1 MLLLY
6 EHPVSSYAQKVKIA
20 LREKGVPFEAEVP
33 EDLGTGRTD
42 TPFAA
47 ANPRAE
53 VPVLVDGTTRVFAS
67 TVIMEYVEERWP
79 EPPLLPHGDPA
90 ARATARMVED
100 VCDTQYEAVNWGFGE
115 VLWFCRATGAL
126 AEALKAQA
134 ARQTHV
140 LQEWLAERL
149 GEADWFGGDRFG
161 WADAAAAPM
170 VNRFVH
176 YGLGP
181 PAGSPL
187 ARWHAQLRERPS
199 VAETFAEFDAAVERR
214 AAGAEAYATGAKQR
228 EYRDHRLEWMV
239 KSGGIEVVLAGL
251 RDNNI
256 RFLWPGTVGS
266 GRLFHDGFGGDVVEP
281 HQERSSDPA

>member
-20 LREKGVPFEAEVP
+20 LREKGVPFRAEVP
-33 EDLGTGRTD
+33 GDLGSGRTD

-53 VPVLVDGTTRVFAS
+53 VPALVDGEVRIFES
-67 TVIMEYVEERWP
+67 TVIQEYIEERWP
-79 EPPLLPHGDPA
+79 EPALLPPRGDPA
-90 ARATARMVED
+90 ARAFARITEE

-115 VLWFCRATGAL
+115 VLWFGRATGEL
-126 AEALKAQA
+126 ADRLKAQA
-134 ARQTHV
+134 ARQTRV
-140 LQEWLAERL
+140 LQDWLAARL
-149 GEADWFGGDRFG
+149 GGADWFGGERFG

-170 VNRFVH
+170 VNRSVH

-181 PAGSPL
+181 PEGSPL
-187 ARWHAQLRERPS
+187 ARWHARLRQRPS

-214 AAGAEAYATGAKQR
+214 GDGARLYATGQRRR

-256 RFLWPGTVGS
+256 RFPWP
-266 GRLFHDGFGGDVVEP
+266 EAP
-281 HQERSSDPA
+281 

>member
-1 MLLLY
+1 MLLLLY

-20 LREKGVPFEAEVP
+20 LREKGVPFRTELP
-33 EDLGTGRTD
+33 EDLSTGRTD
-42 TPFAA
+42 TPFAT

-53 VPVLVDGTTRVFAS
+53 VPVLIDGPARVFES
-67 TVIMEYVEERWP
+67 TVIMEYIEERWP
-79 EPPLLPHGDPA
+79 EPPLLPREPE
-90 ARATARMVED
+90 ARAFARITED

-115 VLWFCRATGAL
+115 VLWFRRATGEVADR
-126 AEALKAQA
+126 LKAQA
-134 ARQTHV
+134 ARQTAV

-149 GEADWFGGDRFG
+149 GGADWFGGDRFG

-170 VNRFVH
+170 VNRSVH

-187 ARWHAQLRERPS
+187 ARWHARLRERPS
-199 VAETFAEFDAAVERR
+199 VAETFAEFDAAAARR
-214 AAGAEAYATGAKQR
+214 SASAGAYASGARRR

-251 RDNNI
+251 RDNTI
-256 RFLWPGTVGS
+256 RFPWP
-266 GRLFHDGFGGDVVEP
+266 EAP
-281 HQERSSDPA
+281 